1 MSVHG
6 EQSNSG
12 ELREQSEFLQSE
24 LTRLSEQLK
33 SQTDDAEKERL
44 EMLIG
49 DIHASIEIQKVTM
62 EPTSVT
68 SECAK
73 LRQSSRERTLTPKM
87 LELKQKEVS
96 QLESKFNMQ
105 YTHWKDRVRDTR
117 TKLKDECSD
126 NDLSDM
132 MDTVEEQET
141 RVKDVYDKLRFIS
154 APSINIRRNIDSCIA
169 VTADLMGLMKVRMS
183 EVGQEEFDGK
193 AENARLHMVLD
204 RDYTVNI

>member
-6 EQSNSG
+6 EQSHSG

-105 YTHWKDRVRDTR
+105 YTHWKDRVRDTH
-117 TKLKDECSD
+117 TK
-126 NDLSDM
+126 
-132 MDTVEEQET
+132 Q
-141 RVKDVYDKLRFIS
+141 
-154 APSINIRRNIDSCIA
+154 
-169 VTADLMGLMKVRMS
+169 
-183 EVGQEEFDGK
+183 
-193 AENARLHMVLD
+193 MVLD
-204 RDYTVNI
+204 REQYICVSPQPPKLRIVVFHQNHVCLTLGRPAALPDRRTDARARSSLCALL